1 MRKTYLDNIKWITVV
16 LVVVYHVIYIFNGVQ
31 PNGVIGPFT
40 DPQYQDLFQYIVYP
54 WFMLL
59 LFVVSGMGARFALNT
74 QTDREFIRTR
84 TVKFLVPST
93 LGLLVFGWVLGYYN
107 MQIAGAFE
115 QMGAVPKPV
124 LYLIMSVSGCGV
136 LWYIQLLWVFSVLLI
151 LIRKV
156 EKDRLYRMCEKTSV
170 PVVIS
175 FVILVWAAA
184 QVLNT
189 PVIVVY
195 RFGIY
200 GLGFLLGYFVFS
212 HDEVMNRLSRQ
223 WILLTVLGIVS
234 GCAFTIRYWGQNYA
248 DHAVLDTLMCNVF
261 AWFGTLAVLAFMK
274 RWGDFENAFTGF
286 MYRKSWGLYLFHYL
300 PLAACSYYLTGYI
313 PGMPAVIYYLAAAVS
328 AFAGAYI
335 LYELLSR
342 IPLIR
347 WLVCGISRKKRD

>member
-74 QTDREFIRTR
+74 QTGREFIRTR

-124 LYLIMSVSGCGV
+124 LYLIMSVSGCGA

-151 LIRKV
+151 LIRKID
-156 EKDRLYRMCEKTSV
+156 KDRLYRICEKTSV
-170 PVVIS
+170 LVVIL

-184 QVLNT
+184 QILNT

-234 GCAFTIRYWGQNYA
+234 GCVFTIRYWGQNYA

-274 RWGDFENAFTGF
+274 RWCGFENAFTHF

-335 LYELLSR
+335 LFELLSR

-347 WLVCGISRKKRD
+347 WLVCGIIRKKRN

>member
-1 MRKTYLDNIKWITVV
+1 M

-40 DPQYQDLFQYIVYP
+40 SPQYQDLFQYIVYP

-74 QTDREFIRTR
+74 KTGREFIRTR

-124 LYLIMSVSGCGV
+124 LYLIMSVSGCGA

-151 LIRKV
+151 LIRKID
-156 EKDRLYRMCEKTSV
+156 KDRLYRICEKTSV

-189 PVIVVY
+189 PIIVVY

-212 HDEVMNRLSRQ
+212 HDEVMDRLSRQ

-234 GCAFTIRYWGQNYA
+234 GCVFTIRYWGQNYA

-274 RWGDFENAFTGF
+274 RWGGFENAFTHF

-313 PGMPAVIYYLAAAVS
+313 PGMPPVIYYLAAAVS

-335 LYELLSR
+335 LFELLSR

-347 WLVCGISRKKRD
+347 WLVCGISRKKRY

>member
-1 MRKTYLDNIKWITVV
+1 M
-16 LVVVYHVIYIFNGVQ
+16 
-31 PNGVIGPFT
+31 
-40 DPQYQDLFQYIVYP
+40 
-54 WFMLL
+54 
-59 LFVVSGMGARFALNT
+59 
-74 QTDREFIRTR
+74 
-84 TVKFLVPST
+84 
-93 LGLLVFGWVLGYYN
+93 
-107 MQIAGAFE
+107 
-115 QMGAVPKPV
+115 
-124 LYLIMSVSGCGV
+124 
-136 LWYIQLLWVFSVLLI
+136 
-151 LIRKV
+151 
-156 EKDRLYRMCEKTSV
+156 
-170 PVVIS
+170 
-175 FVILVWAAA
+175 
-184 QVLNT
+184 
-189 PVIVVY
+189 Y

-248 DHAVLDTLMCNVF
+248 DHVVLDTLMCNVF

-274 RWGDFENAFTGF
+274 RWGGFENAFTHF

-313 PGMPAVIYYLAAAVS
+313 PGMPPVIYYLAAAVC

-347 WLVCGISRKKRD
+347 WLVCGISRKKRY

>member
-74 QTDREFIRTR
+74 QTGREFIRTR

-124 LYLIMSVSGCGV
+124 LYLIMSVSGCGA

-151 LIRKV
+151 LIRKID
-156 EKDRLYRMCEKTSV
+156 KDRLYRICEKTSV
-170 PVVIS
+170 LVVIL

-184 QVLNT
+184 QILNT

-234 GCAFTIRYWGQNYA
+234 GCVFTIRYWGQNYA

-274 RWGDFENAFTGF
+274 RWCGFENAFTHF

-335 LYELLSR
+335 LFELLSR

-347 WLVCGISRKKRD
+347 WLVCGISRKKRN